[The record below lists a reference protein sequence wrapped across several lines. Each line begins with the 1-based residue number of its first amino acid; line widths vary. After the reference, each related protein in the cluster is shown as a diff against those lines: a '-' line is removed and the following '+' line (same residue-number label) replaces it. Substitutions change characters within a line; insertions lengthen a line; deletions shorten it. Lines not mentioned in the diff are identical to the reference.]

1 MGSAWVVT
9 SGTYRLQFIVN
20 KLGARTA
27 RASVLTP
34 STMILASVL
43 GLELVGRHSG
53 LAIAM
58 PGAVDERSSL
68 ACPSILGSVIHVW
81 KLQEHD

>member
-9 SGTYRLQFIVN
+9 SGTYRLQFMVN
-20 KLGARTA
+20 KLGAVQGP
-27 RASVLTP
+27 SVLTP

-43 GLELVGRHSG
+43 GLELVGRQSG

-58 PGAVDERSSL
+58 PDAVDERSSL

-81 KLQEHD
+81 KL